1 MLFPRYECPPAVYGE
16 GCLTPN
22 NYVSTYVMA
31 DDATRE
37 RYPSTAS
44 DDVTRVKELL
54 GSEVR
59 HYSFGCTEPLQ
70 FGQTDG
76 KTTSKGSRH
85 RPEGFSRDSSCSD
98 LYMTMRPFQ
107 H

>member
-1 MLFPRYECPPAVYGE
+1 MLFSRTQRPDIGQGE
-16 GCLTPN
+16 YLTPN
-22 NYVSTYVMA
+22 NYDSTYVMA

-44 DDVTRVKELL
+44 DDITRVKELL
-54 GSEVR
+54 RSEVR

-70 FGQTDG
+70 LGQNGDEITFTKFGLRSEGILRDG
-76 KTTSKGSRH
+76 
-85 RPEGFSRDSSCSD
+85 SCSD